1 MKKNGKDVRM
11 AVIGAPHGVRG
22 ELRVKSFT
30 ADPLAIGDYGPLHDA
45 EGRLYEVLDVR
56 PAKTVVVVRFK
67 GVTTREQAEALN
79 GVELLV
85 ARDALPDEDLEEDE
99 FFHADLVGLEVRDGD
114 GKTLGKVTALQDF
127 GGGDL
132 LEITL
137 GGRKGVLIPFTMAAV
152 PVVDVAG
159 GFVTIEPVAAG
170 LVDTGDEDDGAE
182 PEA

>member
-99 FFHADLVGLEVRDGD
+99 FFHADLVGLDVRDGD
-114 GKTLGKVTALQDF
+114 GKRLGKVTALQDF

-152 PVVDVAG
+152 PVVDVEG

>member
-56 PAKTVVVVRFK
+56 PAKTVVVVRFR

>member
-1 MKKNGKDVRM
+1 MTDTGKTVPM

-30 ADPLAIGDYGPLHDA
+30 GDPMAIGDYGPLHDA
-45 EGRLYEVLDVR
+45 QGRIYEVLDVR
-56 PAKTVVVVRFK
+56 PAKNVVVVRFK

-85 ARDALPDEDLEEDE
+85 DRDALPDEELEEDE

-114 GKTLGKVTALQDF
+114 GKKLGKVTALQDF

-152 PVVDVAG
+152 PVVDVPG

-170 LVDTGDEDDGAE
+170 LVDTGDEDDATE